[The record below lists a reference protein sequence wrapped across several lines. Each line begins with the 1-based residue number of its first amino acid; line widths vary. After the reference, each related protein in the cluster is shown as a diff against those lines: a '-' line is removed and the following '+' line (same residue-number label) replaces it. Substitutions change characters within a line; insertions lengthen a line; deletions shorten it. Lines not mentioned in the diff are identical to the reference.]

1 MGYKLFV
8 DSDIVIDLF
17 ADREPHANP
26 ASELFEL
33 NEKGNVKLYLSAVS
47 INNIYYIV
55 RRFLGHKKTLEV
67 LETLTEM
74 TEIVGTTKKEII
86 QALKNNFTYFEDS
99 IQYFSALTIK
109 DLDAIITRNIK
120 DYSNSSI
127 AVMTPLHFLRM
138 EEKTRASSRLA
149 ASGAVYRSEKIVV

>member
-8 DSDIVIDLF
+8 DSDVVIDF
-17 ADREPHANP
+17 FTDREPYANP

-33 NEKGNVKLYLSAVS
+33 NGQGNVKLYLSAVS

-55 RRFLGHKKTLEV
+55 RKFLGHKKTLEV
-67 LETLTEM
+67 IETLTEM

-86 QALKNNFTYFEDS
+86 QALKNNFTDYEDS
-99 IQYFSALTIK
+99 VQYSSALTIK

-120 DYSNSSI
+120 DYRNSSI
-127 AVMTPLHFLRM
+127 AVMTPLNFLKM
-138 EEKTRASSRLA
+138 KEKNES
-149 ASGAVYRSEKIVV
+149 